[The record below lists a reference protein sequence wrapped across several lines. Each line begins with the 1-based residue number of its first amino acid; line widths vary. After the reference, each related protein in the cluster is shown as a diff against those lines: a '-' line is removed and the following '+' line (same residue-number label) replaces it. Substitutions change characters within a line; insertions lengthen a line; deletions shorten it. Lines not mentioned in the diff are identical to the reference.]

1 MTNGLFFHGL
11 LHKLYYMR
19 IAISGTACQGKS
31 TLVTDFLQE
40 WPIYTSP
47 DKTYRDV
54 LDIDNHSEGTDE
66 DNQWD
71 ILNFMVDQLQ
81 EHRKGDNVIFDRCP
95 LDNLVYT
102 LWAHEKGNLS
112 KEFVDKCIPVV
123 KESMRFL
130 DIIFFVPLTNVHK
143 VDIEEDGV
151 RNADPVYIQEIDN
164 IFKTLLQY
172 YYQDVGPFFVKDDKP
187 AIIEV
192 FGDPLERIEMVK
204 LYLDVDGDPIGEQG
218 IIDPNEVESLLQQFR
233 GGN

>member
-1 MTNGLFFHGL
+1 
-11 LHKLYYMR
+11 MR

-31 TLVTDFLQE
+31 TLVDDFLQE
-40 WPIYTSP
+40 WSPYTTPEKS
-47 DKTYRDV
+47 YRDV
-54 LDIDNHSEGTDE
+54 LDSEHSDTASE
-66 DNQWD
+66 DGQWE

-81 EHRKGDNVIFDRCP
+81 EYRKGDNVIFDRCP

-130 DIIFFVPLTNVHK
+130 DIIFFVPLTKVHK
-143 VDIEEDGV
+143 VSLEDDGV
-151 RNADPVYIQEIDN
+151 RNSDPVYIREIDN

-172 YYQDVGPFFVKDDKP
+172 YHQDVGPFFLKDDKP

-192 FGDPLERIEMVK
+192 FGNRQERIEITK
-204 LYLDVDGDPIGEQG
+204 LYLDDDGDPISEEG
-218 IIDPNEVESLLQQFR
+218 IINPAEVESLLHQFKQ
-233 GGN
+233 G